1 MSGQRSAASLGLGKD
16 VGIKWCVRARVLFTC
31 IHFLFWRLFRNGA
44 SRATKPEIKI
54 YRLWRQKRA
63 LGAQRHWELGG
74 LGFWGIRLCRWVTP
88 RHMSCSNARD
98 TGFRAYALW
107 QRESRSVPGEARW
120 FVAPG
125 LHKGFPLA
133 AKKKKTLV
141 RHFLSFL
148 PLFISSSFLP
158 LYSYSFAIHVIVHI
172 LSLIPIPLSP
182 FPFLCNRARRQL
194 YNTLLDLSPSCT
206 IPLHFYICPLQ
217 HL

>member
-133 AKKKKTLV
+133 AKKKKLLFATFSLSSPYLFPLV
-141 RHFLSFL
+141 SFCLTFL
-148 PLFISSSFLP
+148 PLTPFYRSHP
-158 LYSYSFAIHVIVHI
+158 LF
-172 LSLIPIPLSP
+172 
-182 FPFLCNRARRQL
+182 
-194 YNTLLDLSPSCT
+194 
-206 IPLHFYICPLQ
+206 LHFDPFFRLVHHTLSEIR
-217 HL
+217 HLL

>member
-133 AKKKKTLV
+133 AKKKKKLLFATFSLSSPYLFPLVSFHFTLIPLQSM
-141 RHFLSFL
+141 LSF
-148 PLFISSSFLP
+148 IS
-158 LYSYSFAIHVIVHI
+158 
-172 LSLIPIPLSP
+172 
-182 FPFLCNRARRQL
+182 FP
-194 YNTLLDLSPSCT
+194 
-206 IPLHFYICPLQ
+206 
-217 HL
+217 